1 MGLDVTTKT
10 VQDVMNRVRRQF
22 GDDSG
27 AQLLDTDI
35 FMWINAGQ
43 LEIIK
48 NNKVLKGSAT
58 VSTTVGGETYTFPS
72 DNILTVEALFVNG
85 VPLKS
90 ISFPDFQ
97 ENIIGDTDYDPT
109 YQGTPTMYWEWG
121 NELHLY
127 PIPDSINYTLKIFYT
142 KHPADIDAAGDL
154 LSIPDVLFDTLVD
167 FVLARAYE
175 MDEDYTAAQ
184 YKNQSLEQKFGQ
196 NAEREAGQIRGTYP
210 VITVLEDD
218 I

>member
-1 MGLDVTTKT
+1 MGLDVTTRT
-10 VQDVMNRVRRQF
+10 VQNLIDRVRRQF

-35 FMWINAGQ
+35 FMWVNAGQ
-43 LEIIK
+43 LEIVR
-48 NNKVLKGSAT
+48 NDKVLKDKAT
-58 VSTTVGGETYTFPS
+58 TSTTIGGETYTFPA
-72 DNILTVEALFVNG
+72 DNILTIEALFLDG

-97 ENIIGDTDYDPT
+97 ENIIGDTDYSPT
-109 YQGTPTMYWEWG
+109 YTGTPTMYWEWG

-127 PIPDSINYTLKIFYT
+127 PLPDNVYTLQLFYT
-142 KHPADIDAAGDL
+142 KHPTDITAASDT

-175 MDEDYTAAQ
+175 MDEDYAAAQ
-184 YKNQSLEQKFGQ
+184 YKNNSLEQKFGQ
-196 NAEREAGQIRGTYP
+196 NAERESGQIRGTYP